1 MNRLIEYFL
10 KNSNLNH
17 TILVFI
23 MIMGIFAFIKI
34 PKEIFPTVELEALR
48 VSGYYTGASAQN
60 LNNFAV
66 SELENQIESIA
77 GIEKI
82 TTYIASGFFS
92 IKVELQNGANK
103 INVTNEL
110 KDAINIAKK
119 YLPSDMDE
127 PTVSNINSQWSLM
140 SISLGTS
147 SIDKKE
153 LQDISEK
160 LKSSLMQIDHISEV
174 EIYGDADLQ
183 VSLVLNHKKINSYG
197 LNTTNVVNA
206 LSELSYIFPVANI
219 EQVGNHIYLSANN
232 NKFSK
237 EFWES
242 SIIEINDKNIYL
254 KDIADIEIGLPS
266 QETIARLNGK
276 TTITLPVYKDRVGD
290 SIALSKKVQKLV
302 EEFKQD
308 YPTVSFTI
316 TRDNSQ
322 PIQDRLKTIIANIT
336 LGLILVGLA
345 MYILISPR
353 LSFVIIIGIPFS
365 FIIGLIFIEL
375 MGYSLNMMSMMAMLI
390 ALGIVVDDA
399 IIVSENIQRYLD
411 EGYEKKEAV
420 LRGTKQMIMPV
431 IIAGMTTVF
440 AFLPMLLISG
450 EMGMLMKLV
459 PIVLSCLILSSI
471 IESFLFLPLHAKHIL
486 KPKEKL
492 LNWNPVYT
500 IYEDILHQVIRYRKL
515 FLAVFFITI
524 PLLSYLLIQYSKFQ
538 FFPDMDSKYVILSVK
553 LDKSIPLNKT
563 DEIAKPY
570 EKLLMDNANTLF
582 LKNIDSY
589 IGWYRDSSGS
599 SETIENGFTIYVVL
613 QDFRDENFIESYIN
627 PILNLSFDFERNDKT
642 RLISTNEVTNKIQE
656 LLLPLLKKDNA
667 VEHNVVTRRVGV
679 INNDIELLLNADE
692 SKHLIATIDL
702 IKEKLHQTK
711 GVKNISDNTQLSDNE
726 YKYTLNAYGKSLG
739 LTDTKIAQSISSF
752 FLEKEQA
759 NTFDKNGIVKIM
771 TKSLYKDSFD
781 ELKQF
786 YIPFGDDKLVLLN
799 EVVDFSIERNFERID
814 KENGKIYKKVFANVD
829 NSIVNASEVLAQ
841 LQPLIESA
849 KKSGVDI
856 SFGGEKEKTEKLL
869 TDLLKAFL
877 IALFLIFITLLINF
891 PSFKSAFIIL
901 SVIPYTILG
910 PIVGHMVLGINLNS
924 QSMIGML
931 GLAGVVI
938 NDGIVMLDFL
948 QHSKNKEEFFTK
960 AKQRVRPILITS
972 ITTMLGLFTLIFF
985 PSGES
990 VMLQPIAVS
999 LGFGILWGTVLNL
1012 IYVPALYATM
1022 FKVKK

>member
-147 SIDKKE
+147 SIGKKE

-237 EFWES
+237 EFWEN

-254 KDIADIEIGLPS
+254 KDIADIDIGLPS

-411 EGYEKKEAV
+411 EGYEKK
-420 LRGTKQMIMPV
+420 R
-431 IIAGMTTVF
+431 
-440 AFLPMLLISG
+440 
-450 EMGMLMKLV
+450 
-459 PIVLSCLILSSI
+459 
-471 IESFLFLPLHAKHIL
+471 LF
-486 KPKEKL
+486 
-492 LNWNPVYT
+492 
-500 IYEDILHQVIRYRKL
+500 
-515 FLAVFFITI
+515 
-524 PLLSYLLIQYSKFQ
+524 
-538 FFPDMDSKYVILSVK
+538 
-553 LDKSIPLNKT
+553 
-563 DEIAKPY
+563 
-570 EKLLMDNANTLF
+570 
-582 LKNIDSY
+582 
-589 IGWYRDSSGS
+589 
-599 SETIENGFTIYVVL
+599 
-613 QDFRDENFIESYIN
+613 
-627 PILNLSFDFERNDKT
+627 
-642 RLISTNEVTNKIQE
+642 
-656 LLLPLLKKDNA
+656 
-667 VEHNVVTRRVGV
+667 
-679 INNDIELLLNADE
+679 
-692 SKHLIATIDL
+692 
-702 IKEKLHQTK
+702 
-711 GVKNISDNTQLSDNE
+711 
-726 YKYTLNAYGKSLG
+726 
-739 LTDTKIAQSISSF
+739 
-752 FLEKEQA
+752 
-759 NTFDKNGIVKIM
+759 
-771 TKSLYKDSFD
+771 
-781 ELKQF
+781 
-786 YIPFGDDKLVLLN
+786 
-799 EVVDFSIERNFERID
+799 
-814 KENGKIYKKVFANVD
+814 
-829 NSIVNASEVLAQ
+829 
-841 LQPLIESA
+841 
-849 KKSGVDI
+849 
-856 SFGGEKEKTEKLL
+856 
-869 TDLLKAFL
+869 
-877 IALFLIFITLLINF
+877 
-891 PSFKSAFIIL
+891 
-901 SVIPYTILG
+901 
-910 PIVGHMVLGINLNS
+910 
-924 QSMIGML
+924 
-931 GLAGVVI
+931 
-938 NDGIVMLDFL
+938 
-948 QHSKNKEEFFTK
+948 
-960 AKQRVRPILITS
+960 
-972 ITTMLGLFTLIFF
+972 
-985 PSGES
+985 
-990 VMLQPIAVS
+990 
-999 LGFGILWGTVLNL
+999 
-1012 IYVPALYATM
+1012 
-1022 FKVKK
+1022 